1 MNTILR
7 LETDPF
13 CPLRVGVRT
22 TAHPSAARKRDPP
35 DL

>member
-7 LETDPF
+7 LEANPF

-22 TAHPSAARKRDPP
+22 TAHPSAARKRDPL